1 MKNSWKRERNQEE
14 RKIKGGKVWIPAF
27 LAKIISAWH
36 LLICLFFSEITISA
50 SPPFFFPQ
58 YNSYYQIKF
67 IKIKIYFPITQKV
80 AEMCIFFIVHF
91 WQVNHLG
98 NCLTL
103 LGFSNPN
110 ERITSIWRCVYPTPD
125 VGKDYG
131 ITNSMDMSLSKLWE
145 IVKDRETWHA
155 AIHGVTKSW
164 T

>member
-1 MKNSWKRERNQEE
+1 MNPSLPSKNNQCMTPPYLP
-14 RKIKGGKVWIPAF
+14 V
-27 LAKIISAWH
+27 
-36 LLICLFFSEITISA
+36 LLWDYHFSLPTLFFS
-50 SPPFFFPQ
+50 Q

-67 IKIKIYFPITQKV
+67 INIKIYFPITQKV